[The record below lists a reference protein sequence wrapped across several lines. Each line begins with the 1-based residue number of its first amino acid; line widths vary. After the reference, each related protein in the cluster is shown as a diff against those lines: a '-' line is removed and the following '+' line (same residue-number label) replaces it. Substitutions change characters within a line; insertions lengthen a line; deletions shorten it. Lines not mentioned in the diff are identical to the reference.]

1 MKYKADI
8 SSVCPEPQENPGL
21 QVGKESG
28 ICSRSQYWS
37 DDRLTSKAR
46 GGEGRGLWFLQC
58 LLGCV
63 GALVGGRGGEGRL
76 AAQWRP
82 QPGLQDGT
90 NEPEERKQLRWRRMR
105 LKSPSPLC
113 IRRNRCGSS
122 VCVCVCAR
130 VCMHACACVCW
141 KENRLYSQI
150 NLCAYPLSAK
160 PGLWDLE
167 YVLFFFLNLHFLIL
181 KNGISDSYHPA
192 WLWLCR
198 VFCKQ

>member
-28 ICSRSQYWS
+28 ICSRSRYWS

-122 VCVCVCAR
+122 VCVCVC
-130 VCMHACACVCW
+130 VCVCACVCVHARACTHAHVCVGR
-141 KENRLYSQI
+141 KTGFT
-150 NLCAYPLSAK
+150 AK
-160 PGLWDLE
+160 
-167 YVLFFFLNLHFLIL
+167 
-181 KNGISDSYHPA
+181 
-192 WLWLCR
+192 
-198 VFCKQ
+198 

>member
-1 MKYKADI
+1 MKYKADL

-28 ICSRSQYWS
+28 ICIRSQYWS

-46 GGEGRGLWFLQC
+46 GVEGRGLWFLQC

-130 VCMHACACVCW
+130 VHARMHMCVLEG
-141 KENRLYSQI
+141 KQALQPNKSLRLSPQ
-150 NLCAYPLSAK
+150 
-160 PGLWDLE
+160 
-167 YVLFFFLNLHFLIL
+167 
-181 KNGISDSYHPA
+181 
-192 WLWLCR
+192 
-198 VFCKQ
+198 CKARAVGS

>member
-28 ICSRSQYWS
+28 ICSRSRYWS

-122 VCVCVCAR
+122 GCVCVCVCVCVRAR
-130 VCMHACACVCW
+130 ARMHAHAQLC
-141 KENRLYSQI
+141 L
-150 NLCAYPLSAK
+150 NLCEAMDCSP
-160 PGLWDLE
+160 PGSSGRGILQARILE
-167 YVLFFFLNLHFLIL
+167 QVT
-181 KNGISDSYHPA
+181 ISCSRGSSQPRD
-192 WLWLCR
+192 
-198 VFCKQ
+198 

>member
-28 ICSRSQYWS
+28 ICSRSRYWS

-122 VCVCVCAR
+122 GCVCVCVCVCVRAR
-130 VCMHACACVCW
+130 ARMHACTCVCW

-167 YVLFFFLNLHFLIL
+167 YVLFFFW
-181 KNGISDSYHPA
+181 ISISSS
-192 WLWLCR
+192 
-198 VFCKQ
+198 

>member
-1 MKYKADI
+1 MKNKADI
-8 SSVCPEPQENPGL
+8 SRVCPEPQENLGL

-28 ICSRSQYWS
+28 ICSRSRYWS

-63 GALVGGRGGEGRL
+63 GALVGSRGGEGRL

-82 QPGLQDGT
+82 RPGIQDGT
-90 NEPEERKQLRWRRMR
+90 NEPEERKQLRWRWNA
-105 LKSPSPLC
+105 LKISFPSLHPPEQMWQF
-113 IRRNRCGSS
+113 
-122 VCVCVCAR
+122 CVCMCACAL
-130 VCMHACACVCW
+130 VHACTCVCW

-181 KNGISDSYHPA
+181 KNGISDS
-192 WLWLCR
+192 
-198 VFCKQ
+198 